1 MALWD
6 AITVSLASVGRRM
19 AFVACTLAI
28 FALIILVPVWTTPG
42 NDVLFQLSLMSWW
55 QMVLVVA
62 LSLGNALVLLLQWHL
77 FRLRRSVRTRDVLTQ
92 TGLLASAVLATLAC
106 VACYSSLL
114 AVFGLAGV
122 LFVGKYHMGIVVV
135 AVVLTVWALHHTARR
150 VTGACT
156 RCNDFRQR

>member
-6 AITVSLASVGRRM
+6 AITVSLASVGRCM

-55 QMVLVVA
+55 QLLLAVA
-62 LSLGNALVLLLQWHL
+62 LSAGNALILLMQWHL
-77 FRLRRSVRTRDVLTQ
+77 FRMQRSVRTRDVLTQ
-92 TGLLASAVLATLAC
+92 TGLLASAVLAALTC

-122 LFVGKYHMGIVVV
+122 VFVGKYHVSIALV
-135 AVVLTVWALHHTARR
+135 AVVLVAWALHHTARR
-150 VTGACT
+150 VTGVCT
-156 RCNDFRQR
+156 RCDDFRQR